1 MSAATQNTGT
11 TGTGRFIQYELQFRT
26 PAETYY
32 LITCEDGSQFEFS
45 LDDALCRLAAKGL
58 AQTQQ
63 RDGSLF
69 RGMD

>member
-1 MSAATQNTGT
+1 MNAPTQNAD
-11 TGTGRFIQYELQFRT
+11 RFIQYELQFRT

-63 RDGSLF
+63 RDGSFF